1 MLVNTLT
8 APACK
13 FSDMPHRTLADRAR
27 FARERAGYERE
38 MDAAK
43 AIGCS
48 RPLVISWEDGSAKSI
63 GAKYL
68 LDAARVYRV
77 DPAWLRMDTNKDS
90 FPWTPNMEALAIES
104 LDGWMTI
111 EANTQGAAAGGGRVP
126 DDYAETHRLLF
137 RRESL
142 SRKGLKPNALR
153 VEYVRGDSML
163 PRLQNGDAVLVDT
176 SDKRIRDGSIY
187 WIRYEGEL
195 YVKQIH
201 KAGRATVIES
211 MNKADP
217 QWRRPI
223 VVSDGDDFEIL
234 GRVRWVGS
242 WED

>member
-1 MLVNTLT
+1 
-8 APACK
+8 
-13 FSDMPHRTLADRAR
+13 
-27 FARERAGYERE
+27 
-38 MDAAK
+38 
-43 AIGCS
+43 
-48 RPLVISWEDGSAKSI
+48 
-63 GAKYL
+63 
-68 LDAARVYRV
+68 
-77 DPAWLRMDTNKDS
+77 
-90 FPWTPNMEALAIES
+90 
-104 LDGWMTI
+104 
-111 EANTQGAAAGGGRVP
+111 
-126 DDYAETHRLLF
+126 
-137 RRESL
+137 
-142 SRKGLKPNALR
+142 
-153 VEYVRGDSML
+153 ML